1 MATPHNT
8 AEKGQIAPIVLMP
21 GDPLRARFVAGTY
34 LENPAEFNRVRGM
47 LGFTGTYRGRPL
59 SVMGSGM
66 GMPSMGIYSYEL
78 FTRYG
83 VEAVIRIGSAGG
95 YADTL
100 KLFDVILVHEA
111 YSESTY
117 ARYQNGFIGNR
128 IRADAEL
135 CKKLRESAAELGCPL
150 IEGCIHSSDVFYR
163 EAAEGEPYWRRV
175 LREQHCLGVEMESFA
190 LFHNA
195 AVTGKHAACLLTI
208 SDLLSGGPS
217 ASAEA
222 RERGFTR
229 MMEIALGAL

>member
-1 MATPHNT
+1 
-8 AEKGQIAPIVLMP
+8 
-21 GDPLRARFVAGTY
+21 
-34 LENPAEFNRVRGM
+34 
-47 LGFTGTYRGRPL
+47 
-59 SVMGSGM
+59 
-66 GMPSMGIYSYEL
+66 MGIYSYEL